1 MRAFGEVLKSRLGPF
16 ARYHIIVAMQ
26 PIDWR
31 AHIEIHPRR
40 LDGRP
45 FVRGTE
51 LTVETV
57 LELLSAGATPS
68 QLTEEQIRAC
78 LSYASEAVYRD
89 RFAALLTERIAEADA
104 GGLQDH
110 DSVVRRLRAEF
121 SGNEDS
127 DE

>member
-1 MRAFGEVLKSRLGPF
+1 
-16 ARYHIIVAMQ
+16 MQ

-45 FVRGTE
+45 YVRGTE
-51 LTVETV
+51 LTVEGV

-104 GGLQDH
+104 GGLHDH
-110 DSVVRRLRAEF
+110 ESVVRRLRAEF
-121 SGNEDS
+121 SGNEDT
-127 DE
+127 DG